1 MKIKTYLLLALVFTL
16 AIFMI
21 FKMINFVK
29 GIETP
34 DLEYNTVYSE
44 KYNESQF
51 NNSLIGLNKIKII
64 EKFGKPL
71 KIDTIQKF
79 SKFLYKNKSD
89 SIYIDCEGGVDTS
102 YFNMLHKKEN
112 FLVFTFDENEI
123 VKDIFNIKNSE
134 RINSDSLI
142 GTSKAE
148 IIKKYG
154 KPNQIAEVKEN
165 GEVLFFSNIK
175 EGAYTGKMPKIYLRK
190 VMFNKNN
197 IAIKVIKAEGNPLN
211 PTEGICKIY
220 SN

>member
-1 MKIKTYLLLALVFTL
+1 MTKKSYFLLALVFTL

-21 FKMINFVK
+21 FKVIKFVK

-44 KYNESQF
+44 KYDESLF
-51 NNSLIGLNKIKII
+51 NNSLIGLSKNKII

-71 KIDTIQKF
+71 KIDTIQNF

-89 SIYIDCEGGVDTS
+89 SIFIDCTGGVDLS
-102 YFNMLHKKEN
+102 HFDILHKKKN

-123 VKDIFNIKNSE
+123 VKDVFNVKNSE
-134 RINSDSLI
+134 KINSDSLI
-142 GTSKAE
+142 GISKAK

-175 EGAYTGKMPKIYLRK
+175 NGAYTGKMPKIYLRK
-190 VMFNKNN
+190 VIFDKNS
-197 IAIKVIKAEGNPLN
+197 IAIKVIKSEGNPLN
-211 PTEGICKIY
+211 PTEDLCKVY

>member
-21 FKMINFVK
+21 FKVIKFVK

-44 KYNESQF
+44 KYDESQF

-102 YFNMLHKKEN
+102 HFNMLHKKEN

>member
-1 MKIKTYLLLALVFTL
+1 MTKKSYFLLALVFTL

-21 FKMINFVK
+21 FKVIKFVK

-44 KYNESQF
+44 KYDESLF
-51 NNSLIGLNKIKII
+51 NNSLIGLSKNKII

-71 KIDTIQKF
+71 KIDTIQNF

-89 SIYIDCEGGVDTS
+89 SIFIDCTGGVDLS
-102 YFNMLHKKEN
+102 HFDILHKKKN

-123 VKDIFNIKNSE
+123 VKDVFNVKNSE
-134 RINSDSLI
+134 KINSDSLI
-142 GTSKAE
+142 GISKAK

-175 EGAYTGKMPKIYLRK
+175 NGAYTGKMPKIYLRK
-190 VMFNKNN
+190 VIFDKNS
-197 IAIKVIKAEGNPLN
+197 IAIKVIKSEGNPLN
-211 PTEGICKIY
+211 PTEDLCKGY

>member
-1 MKIKTYLLLALVFTL
+1 MKIKTYLLLALVF
-16 AIFMI
+16 AIVIFMI

-44 KYNESQF
+44 KYNEFQF

-102 YFNMLHKKEN
+102 HFNMLHKKEN

>member
-1 MKIKTYLLLALVFTL
+1 
-16 AIFMI
+16 MI
-21 FKMINFVK
+21 FKMLNFVK

-51 NNSLIGLNKIKII
+51 NNSLIDLNKIKII

-102 YFNMLHKKEN
+102 HFNMLHKKEN

>member
-1 MKIKTYLLLALVFTL
+1 MKKKTYLLLALVL
-16 AIFMI
+16 AIAIFMI

-71 KIDTIQKF
+71 KTDIIQNF
-79 SKFLYKNKSD
+79 SKFLYKNEND

-102 YFNMLHKKEN
+102 HFDILHKKEN
-112 FLVFTFDENEI
+112 FLIFTFDENEI
-123 VKDIFNIKNSE
+123 VKDIFNMKNSE
-134 RINSDSLI
+134 KINSDSLI
-142 GTSKAE
+142 GISKAE

-175 EGAYTGKMPKIYLRK
+175 DGAYTGKMPKIYLRK

-211 PTEGICKIY
+211 PTEGICKVY

>member
-21 FKMINFVK
+21 FKVIKFVK

-44 KYNESQF
+44 KYDESLF
-51 NNSLIGLNKIKII
+51 NNSLLGLNKTEIIK
-64 EKFGKPL
+64 KFDKPL
-71 KIDTIQKF
+71 KIDIIKTN
-79 SKFLYKNKSD
+79 SRFLYKNKND
-89 SIYIDCEGGVDTS
+89 SIFIDCNGGVDLS
-102 YFNMLHKKEN
+102 HFDILHKKEN

-123 VKDIFNIKNSE
+123 VKDVFNVKNSE
-134 RINSDSLI
+134 KINSDSLI
-142 GTSKAE
+142 GISKAK

-154 KPNQIAEVKEN
+154 KPNQIADVKEN

-175 EGAYTGKMPKIYLRK
+175 NGAYTGKMPRIYLRK
-190 VMFNKNN
+190 VMFDRNN
-197 IAIKVIKAEGNPLN
+197 IAIKVIKSEGNPLS
-211 PTEGICKIY
+211 PTEGICKVY